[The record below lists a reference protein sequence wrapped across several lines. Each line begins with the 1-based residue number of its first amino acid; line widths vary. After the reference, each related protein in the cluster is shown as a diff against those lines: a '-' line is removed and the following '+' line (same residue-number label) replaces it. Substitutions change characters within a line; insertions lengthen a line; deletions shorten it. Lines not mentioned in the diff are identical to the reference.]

1 MVSFTL
7 DPRPPD
13 FLRENNSDD
22 NAWCGRKN
30 TLGVTTLRF
39 ESWHSHSHDL
49 EHCFI
54 LGPIPV
60 KWVKVEEI

>member
-30 TLGVTTLRF
+30 TLGV
-39 ESWHSHSHDL
+39 
-49 EHCFI
+49 